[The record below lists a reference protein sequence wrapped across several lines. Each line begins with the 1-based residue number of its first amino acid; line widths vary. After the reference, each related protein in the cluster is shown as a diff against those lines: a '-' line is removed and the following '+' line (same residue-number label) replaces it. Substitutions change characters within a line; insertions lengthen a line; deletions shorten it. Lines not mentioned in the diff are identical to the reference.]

1 MAVNAA
7 EELLVGKPLDED
19 LIAAVARQART
30 AATPMDNTD
39 FVPAWRGKMAEH
51 YTHAALCEAA
61 GLPVRRKAPKHGLT
75 VV

>member
-1 MAVNAA
+1 MKCSRLIGAN
-7 EELLVGKPLDED
+7 D
-19 LIAAVARQART
+19 LSKASHART

-39 FVPAWRGKMAEH
+39 FMPAWRGKMAEH